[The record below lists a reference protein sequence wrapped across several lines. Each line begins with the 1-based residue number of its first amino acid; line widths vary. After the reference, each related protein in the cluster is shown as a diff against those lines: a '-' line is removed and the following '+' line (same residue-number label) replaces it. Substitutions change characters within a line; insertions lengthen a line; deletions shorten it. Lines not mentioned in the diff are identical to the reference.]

1 MSENTKNL
9 EMDSVIIAHQS
20 AYNEQRSIADDII
33 KAWSD
38 QSAVPVV
45 SVPVTKAERIKSV
58 QQELVIAH
66 PTYAAAMNHAMC
78 MVKQE
83 RRPRAPGLIVT
94 GPVAS
99 GKTTFGRTILWKFQQ
114 LPPTSAI
121 QNLPPCAVM
130 ISLTGL
136 TTAHGFYGRILRA
149 LNAPVKTR
157 QVRSEREDVAITA
170 LAQANC
176 SLLVLDELQDI
187 LKGSI
192 QDQHRVLDTIKYIM
206 NTLGMPVLGL
216 GIEEAGRALEGNP
229 HLKARFTEVRLSK
242 WGYDQNYF
250 SLLASVEPHLH
261 LGGGAK
267 LTESAIAKRILELSE
282 GNMGLIMEI
291 IRNAAVVAIATG
303 TDKITVDMI
312 KPLSE
317 LPDHHFYDVM
327 KEARHE
333 PIRA

>member
-1 MSENTKNL
+1 MNAITKPS
-9 EMDSVIIAHQS
+9 EMDSVIIAHR
-20 AYNEQRSIADDII
+20 AICNELRSITDDVV

-38 QSAVPVV
+38 QS
-45 SVPVTKAERIKSV
+45 SMSFMREPVTKEERIKAV

-114 LPPTSAI
+114 LPPTSSV

-187 LKGSI
+187 LKGSV

-206 NTLGMPVLGL
+206 NTLGMPILGL

-229 HLKARFTEVRLSK
+229 HLKARFTEVRLTK
-242 WGYDQNYF
+242 WGYDQDYF
-250 SLLASVEPHLH
+250 NLLASVEPHLH
-261 LGGGAK
+261 LGGGVK
-267 LTESAIAKRILELSE
+267 LTERAIAKRILNLSE

-303 TDKITVDMI
+303 AVGITLDMI
-312 KPLSE
+312 RPLSE
-317 LPDHHFYDVM
+317 LPDHRFYDVM
-327 KEARHE
+327 KGGSDA
-333 PIRA
+333 PIHA

>member
-1 MSENTKNL
+1 MSTITKIP
-9 EMDSVIIAHQS
+9 EMDSGIIAHRSVCTEQQS
-20 AYNEQRSIADDII
+20 FTEDVV

-38 QSAVPVV
+38 QSAMSFDREPA
-45 SVPVTKAERIKSV
+45 TKEERIKAV

-114 LPPTSAI
+114 LPPTSAV
-121 QNLPPCAVM
+121 QDLPPCAVM
-130 ISLTGL
+130 ISLTAL

-149 LNAPVKTR
+149 LNAPFKIR

-176 SLLVLDELQDI
+176 SLLILDELQDI
-187 LKGSI
+187 LKGSV

-206 NTLGMPVLGL
+206 NTLGMPILCL
-216 GIEEAGRALEGNP
+216 GIEEAGKALEGNP
-229 HLKARFTEVRLSK
+229 HLKARFTEARLGTWK
-242 WGYDQNYF
+242 YDQDYF
-250 SLLASVEPHLH
+250 NLLASVEPHLH
-261 LGGGAK
+261 LGDDAK
-267 LTESAIAKRILELSE
+267 LTDCAIAKRILELSE

-291 IRNAAVVAIATG
+291 IRNAAVVAIAKGSAT
-303 TDKITVDMI
+303 ITLEMI
-312 KPLSE
+312 RPLSE

-327 KEARHE
+327 KEDSDEIRH
-333 PIRA
+333 A